1 MACEDPESENCKH
14 AGWAISFSIP
24 RHGMMPISV
33 AAKRTAFGGIPV
45 RFTKEKAALNCLEF
59 SWPLVVNWS
68 NHGSVPSPGGYFNIP
83 RSCNK
88 VPCSGMRW
96 LHALYLNIEH
106 WWHNYSTKLKTT
118 VRQTALQPSCP
129 TFCQKPQALL
139 SERRTL
145 ALHPLSIASAQVMAV
160 ESLEVSLR
168 QQNASNPSK
177 DKLSP
182 ARFFEAQNEVPL
194 QHRGLT
200 KGKTSPQEI
209 KKVSWFELRTGQ
221 PQHGSQCPQ
230 GRCNKQGRLECWI
243 GWRPMLLSVRRR
255 CATRI
260 APFTCQQP
268 ISTTNT
274 AAPLTPWA
282 VKMWGISVKHLNVHL
297 WVKWDVQ
304 SLTQKDPS
312 NVAVSNLQGVT
323 GTNGTAC

>member
-1 MACEDPESENCKH
+1 MNIRTQSSGSGSSSHVSSRMACEDPESENCKH
-14 AGWAISFSIP
+14 AGWAISFSIS

-160 ESLEVSLR
+160 ESS
-168 QQNASNPSK
+168 
-177 DKLSP
+177 
-182 ARFFEAQNEVPL
+182 
-194 QHRGLT
+194 T
-200 KGKTSPQEI
+200 KGIQS
-209 KKVSWFELRTGQ
+209 
-221 PQHGSQCPQ
+221 
-230 GRCNKQGRLECWI
+230 KQGQAKPSTIFRSSEWSALPASWVDERGRHRRKKSRKC
-243 GWRPMLLSVRRR
+243 RDLSCGLASPNMAHGARKVDV
-255 CATRI
+255 
-260 APFTCQQP
+260 
-268 ISTTNT
+268 TNR
-274 AAPLTPWA
+274 AAW
-282 VKMWGISVKHLNVHL
+282 SVE
-297 WVKWDVQ
+297 
-304 SLTQKDPS
+304 
-312 NVAVSNLQGVT
+312 
-323 GTNGTAC
+323 